1 MEVRINGVLYVPVQ
15 EPSTEKTAL
24 TALDVIMPT
33 SDAGDNIT
41 VRDYLFKL
49 LDTLWDACETFDSK
63 RPFGNSGWEW
73 GIKDTL
79 IKNGYITGKEDKY
92 GVIRCED
99 EEVAHA
105 FVFEIIR
112 AAFYGVKT
120 NESN

>member
-1 MEVRINGVLYVPVQ
+1 MEVRVNGVLYVPIQ

-24 TALDVIMPT
+24 TALNVIMPA

-49 LDTLWDACETFDSK
+49 LDTLWEEGESFNGK

-73 GIKDTL
+73 DIINPLVRSGHIAGEIDE
-79 IKNGYITGKEDKY
+79 YDDVY
-92 GVIRCED
+92 CED
-99 EEVAHA
+99 EEAANA

-112 AAFYGVKT
+112 AAFYGAKT
-120 NESN
+120 NEPN